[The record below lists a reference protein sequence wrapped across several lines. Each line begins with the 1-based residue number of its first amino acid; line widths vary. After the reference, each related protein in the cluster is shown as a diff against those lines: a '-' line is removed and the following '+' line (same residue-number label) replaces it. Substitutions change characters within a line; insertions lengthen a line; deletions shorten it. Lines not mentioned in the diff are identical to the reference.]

1 MKIQLFCVLVHCVHA
16 CTGPHLGPTAT
27 PRETIEKASKIM
39 VSQPAAQGS
48 LRAPRAPWMQG
59 KRRLPDKQVYPVTA
73 FFRLPERLGGPPET
87 VEKAWKSMYFPAWR
101 PGATRGLRKTWEN
114 LINTN
119 VALLH
124 LVPLICFS
132 TWRNALQNPL

>member
-1 MKIQLFCVLVHCVHA
+1 MNARSWGSPPGNHEKTIGKPMEIIEIPWQNHWKI
-16 CTGPHLGPTAT
+16 
-27 PRETIEKASKIM
+27 K
-39 VSQPAAQGS
+39 
-48 LRAPRAPWMQG
+48 G

-101 PGATRGLRKTWEN
+101 PGATRGLRKTWKN

-124 LVPLICFS
+124 LVPFICNITYLS
-132 TWRNALQNPL
+132 HIYGSGGEGGARR